1 MLGISSPNNYA
12 IQTIDFIG
20 EVVARYKIYGSPN
33 WVPLLANKPTAEFQ
47 NVHSGDT
54 ELATY

>member
-1 MLGISSPNNYA
+1 MIESPLVPMLGISSPNNYA

-33 WVPLLANKPTAEFQ
+33 
-47 NVHSGDT
+47 
-54 ELATY
+54 